1 MQVLHDLQEG
11 TLLLT
16 SASLL
21 FSPELRLCCGL
32 PGMRILP
39 VLCAL
44 LLLMLQGVT
53 GLSPVRASA
62 QDCERRGGFCSHRS
76 CPPGIGR
83 IGLCSEQEFCCRMRW
98 YP

>member
-1 MQVLHDLQEG
+1 MKILPFLLVLFLVAFQG
-11 TLLLT
+11 
-16 SASLL
+16 AA
-21 FSPELRLCCGL
+21 ELRLCWRL

-44 LLLMLQGVT
+44 LLLMLRGVT